1 MGAERMTALV
11 RHPFRRAI
19 EDSDR
24 ELLEESLHPDVTLV
38 DPLMSFT
45 WRGRDRVAA
54 VLRAIDLVSDD
65 LEYID
70 ELAGDGTRAL
80 RFRLRVAGHRVEGV
94 DHLELAE
101 DGRVIAISISMRPLA
116 SVQALA

>member
-80 RFRLRVAGHRVEGV
+80 RFRLRVAGHRVRGLHHERRGKRR
-94 DHLELAE
+94 HI
-101 DGRVIAISISMRPLA
+101 GRRARDACDDRSRHA
-116 SVQALA
+116 DT